1 MKKYQ
6 IIYADPPW
14 DYGSGSFPSVTNAN
28 AYPLMK
34 TVDICAL
41 PVREIVHPDALLFLW
56 TTMTHIPD
64 ALAVIEAW
72 GFRYITNGFTWVK
85 TNAKSG
91 TPFFGMGYW
100 TRQNAELCLLAKRGA
115 PLRRDNKVSS
125 LILSPRRLHSQ
136 KPDQVRRNIV
146 RICGRLS
153 RIELFARTKTPG
165 WDIWGNELVNDLE
178 LIPNQPSC
186 RKTCR
191 LNGKILP

>member
-6 IIYADPPW
+6 IIYANPPW
-14 DYGSGSFPSVTNAN
+14 DYGSGSFPSVSNAN

-34 TVDICAL
+34 TADICAL

-64 ALAVIEAW
+64 ALQVIEAW
-72 GFRYITNGFTWVK
+72 GFRYITNGVTWVK

-91 TPFFGMGYW
+91 TLFFGMGYW

-115 PLRRDNKVSS
+115 PFRRNNKTSS

-136 KPDQVRRNIV
+136 KPDQMRATSCASMAVLRELNCLPAPKRRAGTSGGMSLPTI
-146 RICGRLS
+146 LS
-153 RIELFARTKTPG
+153 
-165 WDIWGNELVNDLE
+165 
-178 LIPNQPSC
+178 
-186 RKTCR
+186 
-191 LNGKILP
+191 